1 MKKSLLIALMIA
13 LFATAM
19 PFAALATEAAAPA
32 ISDDLYAFQAV
43 IDGVLYTF
51 PCLYSEFEAN
61 GWTFKE
67 KEEAETP
74 LQASSYGTLYM
85 IKGGIDSRMEMR
97 LDFVNFDI
105 ATKPA
110 NQCYIG
116 GFSIE
121 KPWSDTLPT
130 PVVMAKGIQT
140 GDGAATRESITAAF
154 GEASRVYEG
163 SVSDKPYVTLT
174 YEKDTYENI
183 KFTLNDNK
191 LDGVELQCLVEP
203 KDMPKAEVSKDVPDY
218 IKEYQAPTELGSD
231 PLSMRV
237 EFAGD
242 LYTLPA
248 PVSAFLANGWKVTD
262 TRQDFVAAKDFVVS
276 GITLMR
282 ENKSVDL
289 MLYNFADVPVIP
301 ENACVSSMPPFG
313 YTSDGYTFSLV
324 GGIKLG
330 STKDEVMKV
339 FEPIFTRSDKRDE
352 YTTYHAYER
361 GKYSLSISIDNKTNL
376 VTDLDLGTP

>member
-1 MKKSLLIALMIA
+1 MKKSLLVALMVA
-13 LFATAM
+13 LLATAM
-19 PFAALATEAAAPA
+19 PFAALATEAATPV

-43 IDGVLYTF
+43 IDGALYTF

-61 GWTFKE
+61 GWAFKE
-67 KEEAETP
+67 KDEAETP
-74 LQASSYGTLYM
+74 LQPQSYGTLYM
-85 IKGGIDSRMEMR
+85 TKGGIDNRMEMR

-105 ATKPA
+105 ASKPA

-121 KPWSDTLPT
+121 KPWSDKVPT

-140 GDGAATRESITAAF
+140 GDSAATREDITAAF
-154 GEASRVYEG
+154 GEPTRVYEG
-163 SVSDKPYVTLT
+163 SVSDKPYVTMT
-174 YEKDTYENI
+174 YSKDTYEDI
-183 KFTLNDNK
+183 EFTLNDNK
-191 LDGVELQCLVEP
+191 LDGVSLQCLVEP
-203 KDMPKAEVSKDVPDY
+203 KDMPKAEVSKEVPDY
-218 IKEYQAPTELGSD
+218 IKEYKVPAELGSD
-231 PLSMRV
+231 PLSMNV

-248 PVSAFLANGWKVTD
+248 PVSAFLANGWKITG
-262 TRQDFVAAKDFVVS
+262 TRQDYVAAKDFVVS

-289 MLYNFADVPVIP
+289 MLYNFADVPVLP
-301 ENACVSSMPPFG
+301 ENACVSGMPPFG
-313 YTSDGYTFSLV
+313 YTSDGYTFSLA

-376 VTDLDLGTP
+376 VTDLDIDTP